1 MQRWMYLINIDDDDF
16 DNDND
21 GIHDFHNGYKK
32 CFTKILPSI
41 SKIVVAPAADIQT
54 KTNFLSHHHF
64 CYVLSSFLL
73 LLCCRLEAHILPF
86 MVRVVKLAFTKFL
99 LQRKKIFTHNQKIYM

>member
-1 MQRWMYLINIDDDDF
+1 MQRWMYLINIDDDDDDF

-54 KTNFLSHHHF
+54 KTKFLSHHHF

-73 LLCCRLEAHILPF
+73 LLCCRLEAHLLLFI
-86 MVRVVKLAFTKFL
+86 VRVVNLASTNSL
-99 LQRKKIFTHNQKIYM
+99 LE